1 MGRQP
6 KISLLTQEEL
16 DRLVAERLEARKP
29 RPRQKGARKV
39 AASYRSAEALI
50 IPSRFRD

>member
-29 RPRQKGARKV
+29 RLRSGPKV
-39 AASYRSAEALI
+39 AASYRSVEALI
-50 IPSRFRD
+50 VPSRFRD